1 MLGAGVPV
9 APNDDT
15 ECEESWSLPDVGGKL
30 HRRRTMP
37 TILIIGGYGNTGYYI
52 AELLLQHTDAEL
64 ILAGRN
70 EEKAKAA
77 ASRLRGWHGGEVE
90 ALRLDA
96 GDEAQLRNAFA
107 RCDLAVF
114 AASTHKQLDSI
125 IRVAIETQTDYLDTQ
140 LSIAQKI
147 EALRRHEDAF
157 VQRGMTVITDG
168 GFHPGLPAALV
179 RHAALYFDQ
188 LKMANVSSYMGIRWG
203 EIKTSL
209 NTMEEFAEELNSFDA
224 RVFRG
229 KNWERIPLREWSSM
243 AFDFGEGIGRR
254 SCMPM
259 YMHELEALPEQ
270 IPSLE
275 ETGFFISGF
284 NWFTDNIATV
294 LAMLATRMNI
304 GWLTRLA
311 GRFFFWSAGAFAK
324 PPFVTVLQLEAR
336 GIEHGAEK
344 KMTIRLSHEDAYLFT
359 AIPVAACIMQYLEKA
374 HEPGFY
380 FQSHFLKPESLLQ
393 VLKKLGIRTQ
403 LKSRRP

>member
-1 MLGAGVPV
+1 M
-9 APNDDT
+9 
-15 ECEESWSLPDVGGKL
+15 S
-30 HRRRTMP
+30 
-37 TILIIGGYGNTGYYI
+37 TILIIGGYCNTGRYI

-70 EEKAKAA
+70 EEKARAA
-77 ASRLRGWHGGEVE
+77 ASRLRGQHGGSVE

-96 GDEAQLRNAFA
+96 GDEEQLRNAFA

-114 AASTHKQLDSI
+114 AASTHKELGSI
-125 IRVAIETQTDYLDTQ
+125 MRAAIETQTDYLDTQ

-179 RHAALYFDQ
+179 RHAALHFDQ
-188 LKMANVSSYMGIRWG
+188 LKLANVSSYMGIRWG
-203 EIKTSL
+203 EIETSI

-229 KNWERIPLREWSSM
+229 KKWETVPLREWSSM
-243 AFDFGEGIGRR
+243 VFDFGEVIGPR

-294 LAMLATRMNI
+294 MAMLATRMNI

-324 PPFVTVLQLEAR
+324 PPFVTVLQLEAQ
-336 GIEHGAEK
+336 GIEQGAVK
-344 KMTIRLSHEDAYLFT
+344 RMSIRLSHGDAYLFT
-359 AIPVAACIMQYLEKA
+359 AIPVAACIMQYLEGA
-374 HEPGFY
+374 HDPGFY
-380 FQSHFLKPESLLQ
+380 FQSHFLEPEDLLQ
-393 VLKKLGIRTQ
+393 ILQKLGIQ
-403 LKSRRP
+403 VHASEERRAGERGANQ